1 MNTHNHVLPISV
13 NLHFWRPCNMRC
25 GFCFATYDDTARA
38 FPRGHLPQASLLR
51 LIDELALHGARKLT
65 FVGGE
70 PTLCPWL
77 GTLITHAKRRGLTT
91 MLVSNGWHLREP
103 DYLQTHL
110 RDLDWLTLSVDSTEA
125 WRNLRSGRAHRGT
138 EIMSVDDI
146 MRIGAQAR
154 QMGLRLKLNTVV
166 HAFNHDEDLGSFV
179 AKLQPERWKLF
190 QVLPVEGQNDASF
203 AAFEIT
209 SEQFRA
215 FVERHAWLA
224 ERDITVVPEHNQDMR
239 GTYAMIDP
247 RGCFYDSVAG
257 KHRYSRPILEVGVVQ
272 AWSEVEFS
280 DERFAARG
288 GNYDFD
294 VPLDKLNR
302 RPKAG
307 RPS

>member
-1 MNTHNHVLPISV
+1 MNTHDNILPISV

-25 GFCFATYDDTARA
+25 GFCFATYEDTAHA
-38 FPRGHLPQASLLR
+38 FRRGHLPRESVLR
-51 LIDELALHGARKLT
+51 LIDELAQHGARKLT

-77 GTLITHAKRRGLTT
+77 GALITHAKQHGLTT

-103 DYLQTHL
+103 GYMQTNL

-125 WRNLRSGRAHRGT
+125 RRNLRSGRAHRGT
-138 EIMSVDDI
+138 EIISVDDI
-146 MRIGAQAR
+146 MRIGDQAR

-179 AKLQPERWKLF
+179 AELKPERWKLF
-190 QVLPVEGQNDASF
+190 QVLPVDGQNDANF

-209 SEQFRA
+209 PEQFQA
-215 FVERHAWLA
+215 FVARHTWLT
-224 ERDITVVPEHNQDMR
+224 ERDIAVVPEDNEDMR

-247 RGCFYDSVAG
+247 RGCFYDSVGG
-257 KHRYSRPILEVGVVQ
+257 KYHYSRPILEVGVRQ

-280 DERFAARG
+280 NEGFAARG

-294 VPLDKLNR
+294 VSLTKLSR
-302 RPKAG
+302 RPN
-307 RPS
+307 R